1 MRVKVAYSGQARF
14 AAGCATEE
22 MEFSAASTLRT
33 LLDEIVSRHGDHM
46 AALLEFKQR
55 STPSVLVF
63 VGEDQVSW
71 EAPPVL
77 NDGDEIMLVAP
88 IAGG

>member
-1 MRVKVAYSGQARF
+1 MRVKVAYSGQARS

-22 MEFSAASTLRT
+22 VELSAAATLRT
-33 LLDEIVSRHGDHM
+33 LFTEIVSRHGDPM
-46 AALLEFKQR
+46 AALLEFKHR
-55 STPSVLVF
+55 SAPSVLVF
-63 VGEDQVSW
+63 VGGDQVSW

-77 NDGDEIMLVAP
+77 NDGDEIMLVSP